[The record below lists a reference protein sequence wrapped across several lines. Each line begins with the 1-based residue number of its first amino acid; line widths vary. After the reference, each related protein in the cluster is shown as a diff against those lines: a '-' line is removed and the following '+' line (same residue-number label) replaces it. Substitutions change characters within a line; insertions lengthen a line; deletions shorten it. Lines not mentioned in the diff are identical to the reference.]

1 MTEATL
7 LQEVIEI
14 VRVGLARPQSL
25 WQLAVIAVG
34 LIAGALL
41 SRIVGRRVRARGDD
55 EARGHG
61 LRVDVLRFSIEG
73 IRRLAFP
80 VGAFVTMLIG
90 GIVLR
95 AGGLVQRFADIQL
108 LRLALTLLAAMA
120 VIRLFVYVLRRSLPR
135 ATWLGSF
142 ERGIAL
148 VIWFGVA
155 LYLTGLLHDA
165 MDTLESIRVPLGK
178 SQITAWDLLIA
189 AGSVFATVLAALW
202 IGSSIEARLMRAQS
216 MS

>member
-1 MTEATL
+1 MPEATL

-41 SRIVGRRVRARGDD
+41 SRIVGRRIRARADA

-95 AGGLVQRFADIQL
+95 GGGLVQRVAAIQL
-108 LRLALTLLAAMA
+108 LRLA
-120 VIRLFVYVLRRSLPR
+120 
-135 ATWLGSF
+135 
-142 ERGIAL
+142 
-148 VIWFGVA
+148 
-155 LYLTGLLHDA
+155 
-165 MDTLESIRVPLGK
+165 
-178 SQITAWDLLIA
+178 
-189 AGSVFATVLAALW
+189 ATVLS
-202 IGSSIEARLMRAQS
+202 GV
-216 MS
+216 